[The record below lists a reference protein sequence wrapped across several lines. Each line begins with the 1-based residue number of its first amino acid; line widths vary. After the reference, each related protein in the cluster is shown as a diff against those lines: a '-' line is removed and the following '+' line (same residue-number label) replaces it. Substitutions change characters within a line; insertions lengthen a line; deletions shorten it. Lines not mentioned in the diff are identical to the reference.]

1 MRAMV
6 YRKTVTIE
14 TKGFCD
20 VHDMTKHVEK
30 AIAASAV
37 KEGMVLVQVKG
48 QTAAVTTLEFE
59 PHLKKDLNDLLE
71 KITPSTVV
79 YQHSKA
85 WGDDNGFAHLRAAII
100 GPSVTLSVHE
110 GKLEVGNWQQPVVID
125 FDSKPRTREVIIRII
140 GE

>member
-6 YRKTVTIE
+6 YRKIVTIE

-20 VHDMTKHVEK
+20 VHDMTKYVEK
-30 AIAASAV
+30 AIVASAV

-59 PHLKKDLNDLLE
+59 PHLKKDINDLFE
-71 KITPSTVV
+71 RWIPSDVS

-85 WGDDNGFAHLRAAII
+85 WGDDNGFAHLRAAIV
-100 GPSVTLSVHE
+100 GPSVTLSVHD

-125 FDSKPRTREVIIRII
+125 FDSKSRTREVVVQVV